1 MVNLIQ
7 KTTIKGN
14 EMKTENGVVIDTKE
28 HGCIPMNKI
37 NLLELAIEMNHRTNS
52 IMDVLEFNQTM
63 IVEMQSKILELE
75 NIIERV
81 NNG

>member
-1 MVNLIQ
+1 
-7 KTTIKGN
+7 
-14 EMKTENGVVIDTKE
+14 MKTETGVVIDTKE

-37 NLLELAIEMNHRTNS
+37 SLLELAIEMNHRTNS

-63 IVEMQSKILELE
+63 IVKMQSKILELE

>member
-1 MVNLIQ
+1 MN
-7 KTTIKGN
+7 KN
-14 EMKTENGVVIDTKE
+14 EELASGILIDTKE
-28 HGCIPMNKI
+28 HGVIPIRKI
-37 NLLELAIEMNHRTNS
+37 SLLELATEMNHRTNS

-63 IVEMQSKILELE
+63 IVKMQSKILELE

>member
-1 MVNLIQ
+1 MDKSEELASRIL
-7 KTTIKGN
+7 
-14 EMKTENGVVIDTKE
+14 IDTKE
-28 HGCIPMNKI
+28 HGVIPIRKI
-37 NLLELAIEMNHRTNS
+37 SLSELAIEMNHRTNS

-63 IVEMQSKILELE
+63 IVKMQSKILELE

>member
-1 MVNLIQ
+1 MN
-7 KTTIKGN
+7 KN
-14 EMKTENGVVIDTKE
+14 EELASGILIDTKE
-28 HGCIPMNKI
+28 HGVIPIRKI
-37 NLLELAIEMNHRTNS
+37 SLLELAIEMNHRTNS

-63 IVEMQSKILELE
+63 IVKMQSKILELE